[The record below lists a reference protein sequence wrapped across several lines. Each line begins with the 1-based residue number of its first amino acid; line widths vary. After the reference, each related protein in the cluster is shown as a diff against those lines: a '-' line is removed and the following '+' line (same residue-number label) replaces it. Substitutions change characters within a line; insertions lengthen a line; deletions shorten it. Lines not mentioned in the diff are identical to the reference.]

1 MEFSPVFLV
10 CLERN
15 HGLSAV
21 EWFPNLAIAQ
31 IAIATPHNGLAFTY
45 KQLLE
50 DELPLGNYTTIHAQD
65 SFFIFNFSF
74 TRA

>member
-1 MEFSPVFLV
+1 VGFSPVFSSL
-10 CLERN
+10 L
-15 HGLSAV
+15 GKKSWFIAV

-45 KQLLE
+45 KQLLD